1 MTKSAVLCR
10 DRMTVCAVVAWAV
23 VLSLLAWWALWP
35 MPKEAFGAS
44 FSPFA
49 EARGKPSEERL
60 QIYRTAT
67 FNTDGWA
74 PGTVVS
80 ADPYAVVLEAPAKD
94 RPAYVRVWTGVVSR
108 SGNDLA
114 AGWDELWVDAS
125 GKVVYAVTDIDSSV
139 RSFFAAES
147 QEAFKTR
154 SYLGVMPWADIPTD
168 AEAAR
173 RNVPKVREGTVFSLY
188 GDVFGNSDVDTD
200 TNPQEIRRQDD
211 IPQKVPAFSAALTKR
226 KALSRLPADIVD
238 HWAKEVVVDL
248 MERGIIEGYEDGT
261 VRPDGRLTRAEF
273 AALLARS
280 LGLSAAAGAKAK
292 AYTDLEN
299 HWASSIVEALQRK
312 GILSTTP
319 SSPLFQPNA
328 YMRRIEMAQWTDAA
342 MRSANVSPQPAAL
355 AFRDTGGLPQ
365 GLRDSLARVTAAGII
380 GGYPDGTF
388 RPDGLLTRAEAF
400 AVISRMLKL

>member
-1 MTKSAVLCR
+1 
-10 DRMTVCAVVAWAV
+10 MTVCAVVAWAV
-23 VLSLLAWWALWP
+23 VLSLLAWAPWP

-44 FSPFA
+44 FSPLA

-125 GKVVYAVTDIDSSV
+125 GKVVYTVTDIDSSV

-188 GDVFGNSDVDTD
+188 GDVFGNPDVDTD

-211 IPQKVPAFSAALTKR
+211 VPQKVPAFSTALTKR